1 MNSRQM
7 AQALG
12 RRGGRARARRLDPN
26 ERQRIAAMGGEA
38 RSQSLLAARRIIENL
53 RYAGAVGE
61 LAGRRPAIR
70 RVKTCR
76 GRLPGLYP
84 DRI

>member
-1 MNSRQM
+1 
-7 AQALG
+7 
-12 RRGGRARARRLDPN
+12 
-26 ERQRIAAMGGEA
+26 MGGEA

-53 RYAGAVGE
+53 RYASAVHE
-61 LAGRRPAIR
+61 LGGRHPAIR

-84 DRI
+84 DST